1 MCTAATYQTKGFYMG
16 RTLDY
21 EFSYGDEITVTP
33 RHYEFQF
40 RHMGSVSSH
49 YAMIGMAHVAGDYP
63 LYYDA
68 MNEKG
73 LGMAGLNFVGNA
85 DFQEV
90 DDTRDNVAQFEFI
103 PWILCQCATLEE
115 VKKLLSRMNLIG
127 TPFSPQLPTAQLHW
141 LIADESGS
149 LTVECMTD
157 GLHIYDNP
165 VGVLTNNPPFD
176 KQLFHLNDFMHL
188 SPKQPENTFSSDL
201 NLQAYSRGMGALGLP
216 GDLSSASR
224 FVRVAFTKLNSRS
237 GGSENE
243 SVSQFFHILGSV
255 DQQRGCCEVAD
266 SKYEITLYT
275 SCCSAD
281 TGIYYYTTYE
291 NHQISGVDMY
301 RENLDGDTL
310 TRYPLI
316 NGEQI
321 HMQN

>member
-115 VKKLLSRMNLIG
+115 AKKLLSRMNLVG

-141 LIADESGS
+141 LIADKTGS

-157 GLHIYDNP
+157 GLHVYDNP

-188 SPKQPENTFSSDL
+188 SPKQPENTFSQDL
-201 NLQAYSRGMGALGLP
+201 NLQTYSRGMGALGLP

-237 GGSENE
+237 GDSENE

-266 SKYEITLYT
+266 GKYEITLYT
-275 SCCSAD
+275 SCCSAE

-301 RENLDGDTL
+301 RENLDGNTL
-310 TRYPLI
+310 ARYPLI

>member
-33 RHYEFQF
+33 RNYEFQF

-49 YAMIGMAHVAGDYP
+49 YAMIGMAHVAENYP

-115 VKKLLSRMNLIG
+115 AKKLLSRMNLVG

-141 LIADESGS
+141 LIADDSGS

-201 NLQAYSRGMGALGLP
+201 NLQTYSRGMGALGLP

-224 FVRVAFTKLNSRS
+224 FVRVAFTKSNSRS
-237 GGSENE
+237 GDSENE

-266 SKYEITLYT
+266 GKYEITLYT

-291 NHQISGVDMY
+291 NHQLSGVDMY
-301 RENLDGDTL
+301 RENLNGNTL
-310 TRYPLI
+310 ARYPLI
-316 NGEQI
+316 NEEQI

>member
-115 VKKLLSRMNLIG
+115 ARELLCRMNLVG

-141 LIADESGS
+141 LIADKSGS
-149 LTVECMTD
+149 ITVECMAD

-188 SPKQPENTFSSDL
+188 SPKQPENTFSQDL
-201 NLQAYSRGMGALGLP
+201 NLQTYSRGMGALGLP

-237 GGSENE
+237 GDSENE

-266 SKYEITLYT
+266 GKYEITLYT

>member
-33 RHYEFQF
+33 RHYEFPF

-115 VKKLLSRMNLIG
+115 AKKLLSRMNLVG

-141 LIADESGS
+141 LIADKTGS

-188 SPKQPENTFSSDL
+188 SPKQPENTFSQDL
-201 NLQAYSRGMGALGLP
+201 NLQTYSRGMGALGLP

-237 GGSENE
+237 GDSENE

-266 SKYEITLYT
+266 GKYEITLYT

>member
-1 MCTAATYQTKGFYMG
+1 MG

-21 EFSYGDEITVTP
+21 EFSYGDEIAVTP
-33 RHYEFQF
+33 RNYEFQF

-49 YAMIGMAHVAGDYP
+49 YAMIGMAHVADDYP

-85 DFQEV
+85 AFQEV
-90 DDTRDNVAQFEFI
+90 SDSCDNVAQFEFI
-103 PWILCQCATLEE
+103 PWVLCQCASLTE
-115 VKKLLSRMNLIG
+115 VRELLNRMHLVG
-127 TPFSPQLPTAQLHW
+127 TPFSPQLPAAQLHW
-141 LIADESGS
+141 LIADKTGS
-149 LTVECMTD
+149 LTVECMDD

-176 KQLFHLNDFMHL
+176 KQLFHLNDFIHL
-188 SPKQPENTFSSDL
+188 SPKQPENTFSKSL
-201 NLQAYSRGMGALGLP
+201 NLQTYSRGMGTLGLP

-224 FVRVAFTKLNSRS
+224 FVRVAFTKMNSRS
-237 GGSENE
+237 GDSESE

-266 SKYEITLYT
+266 GKYEITLYT

-301 RENLDGDTL
+301 RENLDGNTL
-310 TRYPLI
+310 ARYPLI

>member
-33 RHYEFQF
+33 RNYEFQF

-85 DFQEV
+85 VFQEV
-90 DDTRDNVAQFEFI
+90 DDTRNNVAQFEFI

-115 VKKLLSRMNLIG
+115 AKKLLRRMNLVG

-141 LIADESGS
+141 LIADKTGS
-149 LTVECMTD
+149 LTVECMAD

-188 SPKQPENTFSSDL
+188 SPKQPENTFSQDL
-201 NLQAYSRGMGALGLP
+201 NLQSYSRGMGALGLP

-237 GGSENE
+237 GNSENE

-255 DQQRGCCEVAD
+255 DQQRGCCEVANG
-266 SKYEITLYT
+266 KYEITLYT

-301 RENLDGDTL
+301 RENLNGNTL
-310 TRYPLI
+310 ARYPLI
-316 NGEQI
+316 NEEQI